1 MNMAKKP
8 AKKKASFPTIA
19 NFSEFDRVFDN
30 FRRDLEKSFFSFPRI
45 EIPSFP
51 KMPEA
56 TCDVMDEGNQFKVRM
71 NVPGVT
77 KKDVNLNVTDNS
89 VEISA
94 EHKEESEDKKKN
106 FLRKERS
113 QVSYYRTLPLPG
125 KVVSGKTKAKLSD
138 GVLEITLPKA
148 KPTKAQKKKSVR
160 VQ

>member
-1 MNMAKKP
+1 MAKKLV
-8 AKKKASFPTIA
+8 KKRSSFPQIP

-51 KMPEA
+51 KMQEA
-56 TCDVMDEGNQFKVRM
+56 TCDVMDEGNQFKVKM

-94 EHKEESEDKKKN
+94 EHKEESEEKKKN

-113 QVSYYRTLPLPG
+113 QVSYYRTLPLPDN
-125 KVVSGKTKAKLSD
+125 VVSGKAKAKLID
-138 GVLEITLPKA
+138 GVLEVTLPKS
-148 KPTKAQKKKSVR
+148 KPVKPQKKKSIK